1 MAYQNS
7 INGAEKHILT
17 ELNKE
22 EECYDELKAFPLQ
35 YLIERCSMIRTE
47 IYERLNGLLFKKLVE
62 KVSTR
67 EGLNLW
73 KITKMG
79 KKVLETCVIPE

>member
-7 INGAEKHILT
+7 INNAEKRIL
-17 ELNKE
+17 EWLNKE
-22 EECYDELKAFPLQ
+22 DECYDELKAFPLQ
-35 YLIERCSMIRTE
+35 YLIEMTGMVRTE
-47 IYERLNGLLFKKLVE
+47 LYERLNALNYKKLAE

-79 KKVLETCVIPE
+79 KKVLETMPALA